1 MRKIALAFFLLLN
14 LTFCYTSNGQ
24 NFSNRGSEFWTCFP
38 VHVDQ
43 TAAGI
48 QLFLTA
54 DKQTFVT
61 VEIPGASPNS
71 YVGSAGTL
79 VPFAIFTINPN
90 QVCTVTI
97 ANSVAYMGNVA
108 GVINNK
114 AIRVKTL
121 QPTFPPFVC
130 YSHIYSSAQS
140 DASLVLPVN
149 TLGREYYTQ
158 NYPQRLHGINL
169 GGTNPGP
176 HRSFIAIIA
185 TDPGVT
191 NVEVT
196 LPPGYPLN
204 GVSINSGNTGPA
216 SSTFS
221 FSLNQGQMFQL
232 LSATT
237 TNATLALDLTGT
249 RVITTSNTGE
259 CKKIAVYSGSSRVEI
274 RGPTCNPST
283 TSGDNLY
290 EIMYPTAALWKNYII
305 PPIIGRPSGNGSNTV
320 VRVVGLKNNTSV
332 SFNNGTPQVINAGQV
347 ITRFETTVLNIAASE
362 PISVA
367 QFYTSTL
374 GCQTGSNLG
383 DPSMVIWSPLE
394 QTLNKITLFAS
405 YRDAISATG
414 SYVQVI
420 TKTIDTSRFRL
431 DNQKIPFT
439 VVPANPA
446 YSFANRQVTTAS
458 TSNLNQGIHN
468 LTSDSG
474 FIAVSY
480 GWGNYESYGYSSG
493 ANIKNL
499 NQFITASV
507 DSGCVGSSL
516 QFTGTAI
523 YTPTSWKWYFG
534 DNTTANTQNAAK
546 TYSAPGKYTVSLVT
560 TIPGGSDCD
569 SKDSTTIDFIV
580 NAKPSTNFAWTGKCE
595 NDTIKFS
602 DSSNTST
609 SFITKWRWSFGDGD
623 TSSLRNPK
631 KKYAGPGTYQ
641 VKLWV
646 ENNGMCSDSII
657 KSVVIYPKPS
667 VNFSTTS
674 NCQKDTFS
682 FTNQTTI
689 ASGGTLVGF
698 LWRWGTGDSVLTFNV
713 NDKPKYLFSSKGTYQ
728 VQLIAAT
735 SNACV
740 DSITKTVSID
750 PNPVAK
756 FGVQSVCEGD
766 SSTFTDSSFVNTP
779 STINKWQWRFGDLGT
794 DTLQNPKHLYTSIT
808 VSGIYQVFLKVT
820 TDKGCTD
827 SVITPAT
834 VHHFPVAKFDER
846 ENCLRDTTS
855 FIDSSYLVTGTIT
868 NWHWSLGDGNTFTT
882 QNKKHVYSNPGQYNV
897 RLVVSTSFNCKD
909 TVTKTIKIF
918 PKPVASFTVAMA
930 CQNDSAFF
938 VNTSTIL
945 SGNKNY
951 FWDFGD
957 TSGTSTNTNPAYL
970 YKGPGFYVARLRVV
984 SDSGCVDS
992 TFKSVQVYPR
1002 PKSAFSVQS
1011 CPSDSIQFTDL
1022 SDPNGDAIVSQLWDF
1037 GDGKTSNIKNPK
1049 HLYTAE
1055 GSFGVRLIVNTAYC
1069 SDTLL
1074 KNITVSFKPKANFT
1088 TTDVCVY
1095 ESASF
1100 NDNSS
1105 IYVSSVVDWQWNFG
1119 DGNTSTLQN
1128 PTHLYSS
1135 PNTYNVQL
1143 IATALTGC
1151 KDTIIKQVVIHPKPS
1166 ASFDLLSPCY
1176 TDSAVFADKSG
1187 VTSGSITNHLW
1198 DFADGTFDSRKDPKH
1213 MYGVAGNYSVSLR
1226 VISDK
1231 NCRDSVTKQIQINLA
1246 PDPKIIANDTCVND
1260 TVYFDDQSTTTDG
1273 VITKW
1278 GWTFD
1283 LNGTDTVKS
1292 PKVVFTQPGTYTVK
1306 LSLTTSSGC
1315 SYNDIGQKTIT
1326 IHPRPEVN
1334 FKPTPDS
1341 STILMTQ
1348 IKFENATKFADK
1360 YEWSFGDSSAF
1371 SSLFDPIHDYED
1383 TGTYRIRLIAST
1395 NFGCKDS
1402 AFGRVVIW
1410 PEFTF
1415 YIPTA
1420 FSPNVDGLNDGFA
1433 PVGEGWKTYEL
1444 VIYNRWGEEIFAGK
1458 PNEAWLGMYNN
1469 KLGSECPDAVY
1480 VWTCRV
1486 IDLKNKKKYFNGIVT
1501 LVR

>member
-1 MRKIALAFFLLLN
+1 MRKIAIAFFIVLSFM
-14 LTFCYTSNGQ
+14 FCDTAHSQ
-24 NFSNRGSEFWTCFP
+24 NFSNKGKDFWIPFP
-38 VHVDQ
+38 VHTDQ
-43 TAAGI
+43 TAASI
-48 QLFLTA
+48 QIIATSDVATTIVIEVNGVMQGGPLYIDPASGTNNVR
-54 DKQTFVT
+54 KQV
-61 VEIPGASPNS
+61 V
-71 YVGSAGTL
+71 
-79 VPFAIFTINPN
+79 
-90 QVCTVTI
+90 
-97 ANSVAYMGNVA
+97 ANSTCYLNTTNGIIT
-108 GVINNK
+108 GK
-114 AIRVKTL
+114 AIRVRTL
-121 QPTFPPFVC
+121 SPNFPAFVC
-130 YSHIYSSAQS
+130 YAHIYSSNQS
-140 DASLVLPVN
+140 DASLVLPVQ
-149 TLGREYYTQ
+149 TLGRDYFTLNYTQ
-158 NYPQRLHGINL
+158 TSTSN
-169 GGTNPGP
+169 NPP
-176 HRSFIAIIA
+176 NKNFIAVVA
-185 TDPGVT
+185 VDPGQTQVSF
-191 NVEVT
+191 T
-196 LPPGYPLN
+196 LPS
-204 GVSINSGNTGPA
+204 GVNL
-216 SSTFS
+216 SSTITS
-221 FSLNQGQMFQL
+221 PVTLNQGDILQL
-232 LSATT
+232 VTSN
-237 TNATLALDLTGT
+237 TNNQDLTGT
-249 RVITTSNTGE
+249 RIQSVSTNPGL
-259 CKKIAVYSGSSRVEI
+259 CKKIAVYSGSSRAEVTAVGYCSGGFGG
-274 RGPTCNPST
+274 R
-283 TSGDNLY
+283 SGDNLF
-290 EIMYPTAALWKNYII
+290 EMMYPISTWGKKYITT
-305 PPIIGRPSGNGSNTV
+305 PMIGRNQLNSVCRVLASKNG
-320 VRVVGLKNNTSV
+320 TSITI
-332 SFNNGTPQVINAGQV
+332 NNGTPISLNAGQFHQFV
-347 ITRFETTVLNIAASE
+347 TNQTAYINSNEPVTVGQYPMSSNN
-362 PISVA
+362 
-367 QFYTSTL
+367 
-374 GCQTGSNLG
+374 CQNSSQLG
-383 DPSMVIWSPLE
+383 DPSLLVWSPLE
-394 QTLNKITLFAS
+394 QMLNNITLHAS
-405 YRDAISATG
+405 NLWQITNCYIN
-414 SYVQVI
+414 VV
-420 TKTIDTSRFRL
+420 TKTSDTSIFRL
-431 DNQKIPFT
+431 NNNKVAFSVVSGNPLYSNAAIPVT
-439 VVPANPA
+439 VNANHK
-446 YSFANRQVTTAS
+446 
-458 TSNLNQGIHN
+458 LK
-468 LTSDSG
+468 SDSG
-474 FIAVSY
+474 FLAVSY
-480 GWGNYESYGYSSG
+480 GWGQYESYAYSSG

-499 NQFITASV
+499 NQFITASA
-507 DSGCVGSSL
+507 DSGCVNNPI

-523 YTPTSWKWYFG
+523 YAPSAWKWYFG
-534 DNTTANTQNAAK
+534 DGTTANTQNATK
-546 TYSAPGKYTVSLVT
+546 TYTTPGRYTVSLVT

-569 SKDSTTIDFIV
+569 SQDSTFVEFIV

-595 NDTIKFS
+595 NDTIQFA

-609 SFITKWRWSFGDGD
+609 SFITKWRWIFGDGD

-667 VNFSTTS
+667 VDFSTTS

-713 NDKPKYLFSSKGTYQ
+713 NDKPKYLFTSKGTYQ

-735 SNACV
+735 SNACI
-740 DSITKTVSID
+740 DSITKAVSID

-779 STINKWQWRFGDLGT
+779 STITQWQWRFGDLGT

-827 SVITPAT
+827 SIVNPAT
-834 VHHFPVAKFDER
+834 VHHFPIADFDER

-868 NWHWSLGDGNTFTT
+868 NWHWSFGDGNTSTT

-909 TVTKTIKIF
+909 TVTKTVKIF

-945 SGNKNY
+945 TGNKNY

-992 TFKSVQVYPR
+992 TFKSIQVYPR

-1037 GDGKTSNIKNPK
+1037 GDGKTSNVKNPK

-1074 KNITVSFKPKANFT
+1074 KNITVSFKPKADFT

-1100 NDNSS
+1100 SDNSS
-1105 IYVSSVVDWQWNFG
+1105 IYVSSVADWQWNFG

-1128 PTHLYSS
+1128 PTHLYGS

-1246 PDPKIIANDTCVND
+1246 PVPKIVANDTCVND

-1292 PKVVFTQPGTYTVK
+1292 PKVVFAQPGTYTVK

-1315 SYNDIGQKTIT
+1315 KYPDIGQRLIT

-1348 IKFENATKFADK
+1348 IKFENTTKFADK
-1360 YEWSFGDSSAF
+1360 FEWSFGDSSAL
-1371 SSLFDPIHDYED
+1371 STLFDPTHDYED
-1383 TGTYRIRLIAST
+1383 TGTYKIRLIAST

-1410 PEFTF
+1410 PEFTL

-1420 FSPNVDGLNDGFA
+1420 FSPNFDGLNEGFA

-1444 VIYNRWGEEIFAGK
+1444 VIYNRWGEEIFVGK

-1469 KLGSECPDAVY
+1469 KLGSECPDGVY

-1486 IDLKNKKKYFNGIVT
+1486 IDLKNKKKFFNGIVT